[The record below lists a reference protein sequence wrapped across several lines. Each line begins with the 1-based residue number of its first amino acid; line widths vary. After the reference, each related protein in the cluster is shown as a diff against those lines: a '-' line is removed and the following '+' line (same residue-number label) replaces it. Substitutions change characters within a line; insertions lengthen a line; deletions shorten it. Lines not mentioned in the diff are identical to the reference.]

1 MANLPVPE
9 VLFLR
14 PTNAATKNSVSL
26 PRSTGVGS
34 VGTSPSSPARSV
46 REIMGEL
53 RRLGSAQD
61 EPEIRQIL
69 KPSPEGSFAIDTSAA
84 EPPRPHFRNAP
95 ANQTGRAA
103 YQNGSAVDPGVGDPQ
118 VRSVIWPKAVTSLVE
133 QNGTQWDAIH
143 EHLQLQHKIGILGVE
158 SGCGATTIAAALA
171 LSHIERSFKSTP
183 SIPRPLILLDGNL
196 ANPGL
201 GSALSLSQSDRWQE
215 WTTSTANVEQHDRD
229 PITEAQLPGNDQIR
243 IWPLSCGISDVS
255 RPGQHGTSNQSRP
268 DSVRYYLPTQA
279 LGPITQT
286 LGRVVSRL
294 TTSGHRVF
302 VDLGH
307 IEFWRQLNYVS
318 QIARMF
324 DRIILVLPAMP
335 DRRCVSK
342 LYWDLRDG
350 GQDSFLLVEN
360 PTK

>member
-14 PTNAATKNSVSL
+14 PTNAATKNIVSL
-26 PRSTGVGS
+26 PRSNGVGS
-34 VGTSPSSPARSV
+34 AGTTPTTPARSV

-53 RRLGSAQD
+53 RRLGSTHN
-61 EPEIRQIL
+61 EPEVCQIL
-69 KPSPEGSFAIDTSAA
+69 KPSPEGSVAIDTFAA

-95 ANQTGRAA
+95 ANQPGRAA
-103 YQNGSAVDPGVGDPQ
+103 NHNGSTADPSTADSQ
-118 VRSVIWPKAVTSLVE
+118 VRLVNWPKVVTSLVA
-133 QNGTQWDAIH
+133 QNGSQWDAIH
-143 EHLQLQHKIGILGVE
+143 AHLHSQQKIGILGIE
-158 SGCGATTIAAALA
+158 SGCGATTISAALA
-171 LSHIERSFKSTP
+171 LSHVERSIG
-183 SIPRPLILLDGNL
+183 SISGIHGPLNLLDGNL

-201 GSALSLSQSDRWQE
+201 GSALSLSPSDRWQE
-215 WTTSTANVEQHDRD
+215 WTTSTENDEKHHRD
-229 PITEAQLPGNDQIR
+229 PIVEAQLPGNDQIR
-243 IWPLSCGISDVS
+243 IWPLSCGISDATLTAQNPYS
-255 RPGQHGTSNQSRP
+255 DHSRP

-286 LGRVVSRL
+286 LGRVVNRL

-307 IEFWRQLNYVS
+307 MEFWRRLNYVS
-318 QIARMF
+318 QVTRMF
-324 DRIILVLPAMP
+324 DRIILVHAAKP

-342 LYWDLRDG
+342 SYWDLRDG

-360 PTK
+360 PKE